1 MLPPAA
7 TAAELEYWRTA
18 VGALDAADPT
28 TSPLPER
35 AVCKA
40 ARRAQPTH
48 AGGGLL
54 DPPHA
59 VLAAVQVSHHLAASA
74 VHAVEVLAA
83 LRAAHRVVHRAA
95 QRAAHRV
102 VLRAAHR
109 AAHRAVHRVV
119 LRAAHRVVL
128 RAAHRVVLRAAGQH
142 RMEEVS
148 ARDQALEGQPLMDY
162 NL

>member
-95 QRAAHRV
+95 
-102 VLRAAHR
+102 
-109 AAHRAVHRVV
+109 
-119 LRAAHRVVL
+119 
-128 RAAHRVVLRAAGQH
+128 HRVVLRAAGQH